1 MKNETTAPDEGP
13 FYTRRGWQISAA
25 ALVVLL
31 GLGIT
36 TVITS
41 GPDERDDAAP
51 RAVPSPSPSS
61 ARPSS
66 ASPTGADC
74 PALPESDVIPTSGP
88 TVDWALEGP
97 VILPSSPSTGPA
109 RVDDHTGIARC
120 FAHSPS
126 GALVAAAQIGAR
138 YIVAPGWKKLMEEQT
153 YGPGRDEMIKA
164 RGEFMRTAPPASPV
178 PGELGQIAGY
188 QVVTYSPDTAVF
200 QLVVR
205 FDTGELQESTATVR
219 WEDGDWRYQLPEKSG
234 VTKPVPDLDGYH
246 VWGGI

>member
-1 MKNETTAPDEGP
+1 MKNETAPDEGP

-66 ASPTGADC
+66 ASPTGGC
-74 PALPESDVIPTSGP
+74 PDLPESDVIPTSGP
-88 TVDWALEGP
+88 AVDWDLEGP

-109 RVDDHTGIARC
+109 RIDERAGIARC
-120 FAHSPS
+120 YAHSPA

-138 YIVAPGWKKLMEEQT
+138 YIVAPDWKRVMEEQT

-234 VTKPVPDLDGYH
+234 VPQTVPDLDGYH